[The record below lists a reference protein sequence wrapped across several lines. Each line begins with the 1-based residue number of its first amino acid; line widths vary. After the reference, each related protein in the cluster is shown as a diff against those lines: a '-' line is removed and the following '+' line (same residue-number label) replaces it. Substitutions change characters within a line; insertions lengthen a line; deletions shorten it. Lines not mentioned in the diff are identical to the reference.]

1 MIELQ
6 DIKKM
11 YRTGPGTE
19 VHALRGI
26 TLSIEKGTFAAIMGP
41 SGCGKST
48 LMSILGTLDRADSG
62 TYRLHGEDVL
72 SLDDKALSML
82 RNRRIGF
89 VFQSFN
95 LLPLASALENVSL
108 PLLYATEPG
117 DVDARSRKALEL
129 VGLADR
135 AHHRPGELSGG
146 QQQRVAIARA
156 LVTDPE
162 IIFADEPTGNLD
174 STSSLEIMG
183 LFQQLNE
190 KGRTIVLV
198 THEPD
203 IAEHTHRI
211 IKIADGHIVSDT
223 VNPHP
228 KVVAPNAQV
237 LHSSE
242 VSSENK

>member
-1 MIELQ
+1 VIELQ
-6 DIKKM
+6 DVKKM

-26 TLSIEKGTFAAIMGP
+26 TLTIEQGAFAAIMGP

-48 LMSILGTLDRADSG
+48 LMNILGTLDRADSG
-62 TYRLHGEDVL
+62 EFRLHGEQVAG
-72 SLDDKALSML
+72 LDDRALSTL

-135 AHHRPGELSGG
+135 ARHRPSELSGG

-156 LVTDPE
+156 LVTDPD
-162 IIFADEPTGNLD
+162 IVLADEPTGNLD
-174 STSSLEIMG
+174 TRASLEVMAV
-183 LFQQLNE
+183 LEELAD
-190 KGRTIVLV
+190 KGKTVVLV

-203 IAEHTHRI
+203 IAAYTRRV
-211 IKIADGHIVSDT
+211 IALRDGQVVSDMPT
-223 VNPHP
+223 QQRRSARQELERLG
-228 KVVAPNAQV
+228 KEMA
-237 LHSSE
+237 S
-242 VSSENK
+242 

>member
-1 MIELQ
+1 VIELQ

-11 YRTGPGTE
+11 YRTGPSAE

-26 TLSIEKGTFAAIMGP
+26 TLTIEQGAFVAIMGP

-62 TYRLHGEDVL
+62 TYRLHDVDVL
-72 SLDDKALSML
+72 GLDDKALSTL

-117 DVDARSRKALEL
+117 PVDQRSKRALEL

-174 STSSLEIMG
+174 TRASVEVMAILEE
-183 LFQQLNE
+183 LAE
-190 KGRTIVLV
+190 KGKTVVLV

-203 IAEHTHRI
+203 IAAYTRRV
-211 IKIADGHIVSDT
+211 IALRDGQIVSDT
-223 VNPHP
+223 PTHDRRSARQELDRLG
-228 KVVAPNAQV
+228 KEVAQ
-237 LHSSE
+237 
-242 VSSENK
+242 

>member
-6 DIKKM
+6 DLKKM
-11 YRTGPGTE
+11 YRTGPGAE

-26 TLSIEKGTFAAIMGP
+26 TLTLEQGAFAAIMGP

-48 LMSILGTLDRADSG
+48 LMNILGTLDRADSG
-62 TYRLHGEDVL
+62 TYRLHGQEVAG
-72 SLDDKALSML
+72 LDDRALSTL
-82 RNRRIGF
+82 RNRRLGF

-108 PLLYATEPG
+108 PLLYASAPG
-117 DVDARSRKALEL
+117 DVQARSRSALAL

-135 AHHRPGELSGG
+135 AHHRPSELSGG

-162 IIFADEPTGNLD
+162 IILADEPTGNLD
-174 STSSLEIMG
+174 TRASVEVMAVLEE
-183 LFQQLNE
+183 LAD
-190 KGRTIVLV
+190 KGKSVILV

-203 IAEHTHRI
+203 IAAYTRRV
-211 IKIADGHIVSDT
+211 IALRDGQVVSDGPT
-223 VNPHP
+223 PERRSARQELERLG
-228 KVVAPNAQV
+228 KELAA
-237 LHSSE
+237 
-242 VSSENK
+242 

>member
-1 MIELQ
+1 VIELQ

-174 STSSLEIMG
+174 TRASVEVMTILED
-183 LFQQLNE
+183 LAD
-190 KGRTIVLV
+190 KGKTVVLV

-203 IAEHTHRI
+203 IAAYTRRV
-211 IKIADGHIVSDT
+211 IALRDGQIVSDT
-223 VNPHP
+223 PTQERRSARQELDRLGEE
-228 KVVAPNAQV
+228 VAQ
-237 LHSSE
+237 
-242 VSSENK
+242 

>member
-19 VHALRGI
+19 VHALRGV
-26 TLSIEKGTFAAIMGP
+26 TLTIEQGAFAAIMGP

-48 LMSILGTLDRADSG
+48 LMNILGTLDRADSG
-62 TYRLHGEDVL
+62 TYRLHGEEL
-72 SLDDKALSML
+72 ASLGDKALSRL
-82 RNRRIGF
+82 RNKRIGF

-108 PLLYATEPG
+108 PLLYASEPG
-117 DVDARSRKALEL
+117 NVDARARKALAL

-135 AHHRPGELSGG
+135 AHHRPSELSGG

-156 LVTDPE
+156 LVTDPD
-162 IIFADEPTGNLD
+162 IILADEPTGNLD
-174 STSSLEIMG
+174 TRASVEVMAVLEE
-183 LFQQLNE
+183 LAD
-190 KGRTIVLV
+190 KGKTVVLV

-203 IAEHTHRI
+203 IAAYTRRMI
-211 IKIADGHIVSDT
+211 SLRDGQIVSDT
-223 VNPHP
+223 QNPERRSARQELDRLG
-228 KVVAPNAQV
+228 KEAA
-237 LHSSE
+237 E
-242 VSSENK
+242 